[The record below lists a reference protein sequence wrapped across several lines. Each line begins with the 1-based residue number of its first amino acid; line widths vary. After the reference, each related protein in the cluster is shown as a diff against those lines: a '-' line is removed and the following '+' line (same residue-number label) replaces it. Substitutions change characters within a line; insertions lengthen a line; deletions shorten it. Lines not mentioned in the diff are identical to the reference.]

1 MKRITTFALSIVLAA
16 TIHTQSQNFS
26 HWSLTLE
33 TGTNVFDGDL
43 HPNYDGI
50 LQNAIKKPSF
60 GGTLEYNFNPAFG
73 MGLAY
78 YYRPVQ
84 AKDNNASFTS
94 VLQQFYPYFALNL
107 LHLNSNS
114 IHTKWGIWGT
124 VGLGYTQYNSNLIIQ
139 TGTSTIKS
147 SNPEGGA
154 ITIPVGIL
162 LEYNFSHS
170 LALDAKLQYC
180 SHNADNLEGGTAGSQ
195 YNFEGVSNDFLITST
210 IGLRWKLVAKRKQH
224 VRNINWDTF
233 RPDES
238 LSLTKDLKEE
248 MTDLQKR
255 VGKVE
260 DRVNVMEPLLA
271 SMKMLFDKEGPDTD
285 EDGVPDQRDMDNN
298 TLTNTP
304 VDFWGRT
311 LGSTVVIRNQAP
323 ISQYVEVQTVYF
335 QPDQLQL
342 QNDGLATIRLVAE
355 RMLSEPDLMLETRG
369 YCDYTGTVNHNQK
382 LSLLRAERVKKEL
395 VEVYGISADRIVTN
409 GKGRILNPGKSYSVN
424 RRVEFHF
431 SN

>member
-1 MKRITTFALSIVLAA
+1 MKKITAFAFSLALAA
-16 TIHTQSQNFS
+16 TIHAQSQNFS
-26 HWSLTLE
+26 LWSFTLE
-33 TGTNVFDGDL
+33 TGTNVFDGDF
-43 HPNYDGI
+43 HPNLDGTQ
-50 LQNAIKKPSF
+50 QNAIKKPAF
-60 GGTLEYNFNPAFG
+60 GGTLEYTFNPAFG

-78 YYRPVQ
+78 YYHPVK

-94 VLQQFYPYFALNL
+94 ILHQLYPYFALNL

-124 VGLGYTQYNSNLIIQ
+124 IGMGYTRYNSNLTIYSDNTPIHSSVPRGEAII
-139 TGTSTIKS
+139 
-147 SNPEGGA
+147 
-154 ITIPVGIL
+154 IPVGFL
-162 LEYNFSHS
+162 LEYNFSHN

-180 SHNADNLEGGTAGSQ
+180 SHNADNLEGGVAGSQ
-195 YNFEGVSNDFLITST
+195 YNYKGVSNDFLFTST
-210 IGLRWKLVAKRKQH
+210 IGIRWKPTAKTKQH

-233 RPDES
+233 RPDKS
-238 LSLTKDLKEE
+238 LSFVNDLKKE

-271 SMKMLFDKEGPDTD
+271 SMKMLFDKEGPDID

-298 TLTNTP
+298 TLANTP

-323 ISQYVEVQTVYF
+323 VSQYVEVQTVYF

-342 QNDGLATIRLVAE
+342 QNDGLATIRLIAE

-431 SN
+431 SI